1 MKTDHAFIGLDH
13 LRALAISLVFLF
25 HYTIFQHPE
34 WMNNS
39 FIHFGWSGV
48 DLFFVLSG
56 FLISNQ
62 LMIAWQKRQQIPFR
76 EFYIKRIFRIFPP
89 YFFVLLIYIFIPAF
103 HERETLAPLWKMFTF
118 TQNYGQDIRRYGTFS
133 HAWSLCVEE
142 QFYLLLPL
150 ILMWVLSFRLKKKSG
165 WVIPAIFLLTI
176 LFRWITW
183 LIFLK
188 PTVDSD
194 DFGMEWYRLIYY
206 PTYTRLDGLMV
217 GVGIAAL
224 YRFRESWL
232 VTVNRYANP
241 MIIGGFILFVLSL
254 FLCLD
259 QHAAAATIFGFSLIA
274 IAFGFLVL
282 SSVLPGS
289 LLYRTKS
296 VFTENIATL
305 SYSLY
310 LSHKGIIHLTQKW
323 FTGLG
328 IPGDSNWMLL
338 ICIITCI
345 GGALLMR
352 IFIEKPFFRMRN
364 KLLETVRTVAMHPD
378 VPAA

>member
-1 MKTDHAFIGLDH
+1 MKTDHTFIGLDH

-25 HYTIFQHPE
+25 HYTIFQHPD

-39 FIHFGWSGV
+39 FIRFGWCGV

-62 LMIAWQKRQQIPFR
+62 LIAAWQKRQQIPFR
-76 EFYIKRIFRIFPP
+76 EFYIKRIFRICPP

-150 ILMWVLSFRLKKKSG
+150 ILMWVLSSRLKKKSG
-165 WVIPAIFLLTI
+165 WLIPALFLLTI
-176 LFRWITW
+176 FFRWITW
-183 LIFLK
+183 VIFLK
-188 PTVDSD
+188 PSIDSE
-194 DFGMEWYRLIYY
+194 DFGMEWYKLIYY
-206 PTYTRLDGLMV
+206 PTYTRLDVLMV
-217 GVGIAAL
+217 GVGIATL
-224 YRFRESWL
+224 YRFGKSWL
-232 VTVNRYANP
+232 ATLNRYANP
-241 MIIGGFILFVLSL
+241 MIIGGLILFVLSL

-259 QHAAAATIFGFSLIA
+259 QHAAAATIFGFSLVA
-274 IAFGFLVL
+274 IAFGFFVI
-282 SSVLPGS
+282 SAILPGS
-289 LLYRTKS
+289 FLYRTRS
-296 VFTENIATL
+296 VITENLATL

-345 GGALLMR
+345 SGALLMR
-352 IFIEKPFFRMRN
+352 RLIEKPFFRMRN
-364 KLLETVRTVAMHPD
+364 KILEIARTVPMHTIT
-378 VPAA
+378 

>member
-13 LRALAISLVFLF
+13 LRALAISLVFF
-25 HYTIFQHPE
+25 YHYTIFQHPD

-62 LMIAWQKRQQIPFR
+62 LMKSWQKQQQIPFR
-76 EFYIKRIFRIFPP
+76 EFYIKRIFRILPP
-89 YFFVLLIYIFIPAF
+89 YFFVLLMYIFIPAF

-118 TQNYGQDIRRYGTFS
+118 TQNYGQDIQRYGTFS

-150 ILMWVLSFRLKKKSG
+150 ILMWVFSSGLKKKSG
-165 WVIPAIFLLTI
+165 WLLPAIFLLPM

-183 LIFLK
+183 EIFLK
-188 PTVDSD
+188 PAINSD
-194 DFGMEWYRLIYY
+194 DFGMEWYKLIYY
-206 PTYTRLDGLMV
+206 PTYTRLDSLMA

-224 YRFRESWL
+224 YRFRKSWMGPL
-232 VTVNRYANP
+232 NRYANP
-241 MIIGGFILFVLSL
+241 MIIGGCILFALSL
-254 FLCLD
+254 FLCMD
-259 QHAAAATIFGFSLIA
+259 QHSAGATIFGFSLIA
-274 IAFGFLVL
+274 IAFGFFVL
-282 SSVLPGS
+282 SAILPGS
-289 LLYRTKS
+289 LLYRSKS
-296 VFTENIATL
+296 VITENLATL

-323 FTGLG
+323 FSGLG
-328 IPGDSNWMLL
+328 IPGNSNWMLL
-338 ICIITCI
+338 ICMITCI

-364 KLLETVRTVAMHPD
+364 KLLETSGTVPMHT
-378 VPAA
+378 VS

>member
-76 EFYIKRIFRIFPP
+76 EFYIKRIFRTFPP

>member
-13 LRALAISLVFLF
+13 LRAVAISLVFLY
-25 HYTIFQHPE
+25 HYTNFQHPD

-39 FIHFGWSGV
+39 FIHFGWCGV

-62 LMIAWQKRQQIPFR
+62 LIESWQKRQQIPFR
-76 EFYIKRIFRIFPP
+76 QFYIKRIFRICPP

-150 ILMWVLSFRLKKKSG
+150 ILMWVFSSGMKKKSG
-165 WVIPAIFLLTI
+165 WLIPAIFLFTI
-176 LFRWITW
+176 FLRWITW
-183 LIFLK
+183 EFFLK
-188 PTVDSD
+188 QNIESD
-194 DFGMEWYRLIYY
+194 DFGMEWYKLIYY

-217 GVGIAAL
+217 GVSIAAL

-232 VTVNRYANP
+232 VPVKRYANP
-241 MIIGGFILFVLSL
+241 MIIGGSILFALSL
-254 FLCLD
+254 FLCMD
-259 QHAAAATIFGFSLIA
+259 QHAAGATIFAFSLIA
-274 IAFGFLVL
+274 IAFGVFVL
-282 SSVLPGS
+282 SAILPGS

-296 VFTENIATL
+296 VITENLATL

-328 IPGDSNWMLL
+328 IPGDSYWMLL
-338 ICIITCI
+338 ICMITCI
-345 GGALLMR
+345 CGALLMR
-352 IFIEKPFFRMRN
+352 ILIEKPFFRMRN
-364 KLLETVRTVAMHPD
+364 KILQMARD
-378 VPAA
+378 VPIRAVP